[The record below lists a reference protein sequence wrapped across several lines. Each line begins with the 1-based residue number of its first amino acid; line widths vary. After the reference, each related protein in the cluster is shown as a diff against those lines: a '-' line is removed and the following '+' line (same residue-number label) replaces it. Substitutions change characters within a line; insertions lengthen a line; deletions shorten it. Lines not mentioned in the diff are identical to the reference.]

1 MMGNQMSITKF
12 QLFFVLIQ
20 TQIGI
25 GLLSLPNVVQK
36 SAEGDGWISIIIAGL
51 VIQVLLVVYFMLL
64 KRFPSDMLTD
74 ITRKLLG
81 NLMGRAVNYVIY
93 FYFIL
98 TGSTLTILMMKILNE
113 QLLPLTPGWVLSFLV
128 IASSVYLA
136 VSNLRVIA
144 RFFVL
149 ASFWIVVLIGITLL
163 TVWGPKELQF
173 IQPIG
178 SAGAKDILLGSNSA
192 LLSMLGF
199 EALLFLFPFVIG
211 NTKGMLK
218 TVSYANLF
226 VTSFYT
232 FVTFLCLI
240 TFSPE
245 QLQRIREP
253 VLFLFRGLTYR
264 MLDRLDFIFLSIW
277 IIPMT
282 TSIIMYLF
290 LASKSLGGRN
300 KSYKK
305 TILINGIILFC
316 TSLIP
321 QTDEITETLTQL
333 VSYLSYAIV
342 IGLPSILLLLT
353 FTYKKHGKGEVV

>member
-1 MMGNQMSITKF
+1 M
-12 QLFFVLIQ
+12 
-20 TQIGI
+20 
-25 GLLSLPNVVQK
+25 
-36 SAEGDGWISIIIAGL
+36 SIIIAGL
-51 VIQVLLVVYFMLL
+51 VIQFLLVVYSNLL

-81 NLMGRAVNYVIY
+81 NIIGRTVNYVVY

-98 TGSTLTILMMKILNE
+98 TGSTLTILMVKILNE
-113 QLLPLTPGWVLSFLV
+113 QLLPLTPGWVLSLLV

-136 VSNLRVIA
+136 VSNLRIIS

-149 ASFWIVVLIGITLL
+149 ASFWIVLLVGITLL
-163 TVWGPKELQF
+163 AIWGTKELQF
-173 IQPIG
+173 ILPIG
-178 SAGAKDILLGSNSA
+178 SVGGKDILLGSNNA

-199 EALLFLFPFVIG
+199 EALLFLFPYVIG
-211 NTKGMLK
+211 NKKGMLK

-226 VTSFYT
+226 VTGFYT

-240 TFSPE
+240 TFSPQ
-245 QLQRIREP
+245 QLQQIREP
-253 VLFLFRGLTYR
+253 VLFLFKGLTYR
-264 MLDRLDFIFLSIW
+264 MVDRLDFIFLSIW

-290 LASKSLGGRN
+290 LASKSLGGGKN
-300 KSYKK
+300 SYIK
-305 TILINGIILFC
+305 TVLVNGIIVFC
-316 TSLIP
+316 ISLIP
-321 QTDEITETLTQL
+321 HTDEITDTLTQF

-353 FTYKKHGKGEVV
+353 FTYKKQGKGEGV

>member
-1 MMGNQMSITKF
+1 MMGNSMSITKF

-20 TQIGI
+20 SQIGI
-25 GLLSLPNVVQK
+25 GLLALPNVVQE
-36 SAEGDGWISIIIAGL
+36 SAKGDGWISIIIAGL
-51 VIQVLLVVYFMLL
+51 VIQVLLVVYSILL
-64 KRFPSDMLTD
+64 RRFPSDMLTD
-74 ITRKLLG
+74 ITRKVLG
-81 NLMGRAVNYVIY
+81 NIIGGTVNYAVY

-98 TGSTLTILMMKILNE
+98 TGSTLTILMVKILNE
-113 QLLPLTPGWVLSFLV
+113 QLLPLTPGWVLSFLI

-149 ASFWIVVLIGITLL
+149 ASFWIVVLIGVTLL
-163 TVWGPKELQF
+163 AVWGPKELHF
-173 IQPIG
+173 ILPIG

-192 LLSMLGF
+192 LLSMIGF

-226 VTSFYT
+226 VTGFYT
-232 FVTFLCLI
+232 FLTFLCLI

-245 QLQRIREP
+245 QLQQIREP

-264 MLDRLDFIFLSIW
+264 MLDRLDFIFLTIW

-290 LASKSLGGRN
+290 LATKSLVGRK

-305 TILINGIILFC
+305 TVLINGIILFC
-316 TSLIP
+316 FSLIP
-321 QTDEITETLTQL
+321 HTDEITDTLTQF
-333 VSYLSYAIV
+333 VSYLSYAVV
-342 IGLPSILLLLT
+342 IGLPSILLLLALI
-353 FTYKKHGKGEVV
+353 YKKHGKGEVF